1 MTREDIIYIM
11 QHIDGDIEGFPPA
24 LVVDVVQRTTVE
36 RCSRDFRSALRDFS
50 QRRTWCFAWSASPEG
65 DKFWRRIIESRQFH
79 LYFKKF
85 PDANKLLLGVEESM
99 LNLKNWE

>member
-24 LVVDVVQRTTVE
+24 LVVDIIQRSVRTGHSSSVE
-36 RCSRDFRSALRDFS
+36 SALRYIRES
-50 QRRTWCFAWSASPEG
+50 RTWCFDWSRSPEG
-65 DKFWRRIIESRQFH
+65 DRFWRTIIKDKQFH
-79 LYFKKF
+79 LYFETF
-85 PDANKLLLGVEESM
+85 PNANKLLLGIEESM